1 MTRGQESES
10 DHGDQQGVNSI
21 GIYSK
26 EAEEKRVGNTSE
38 AREGRDENTDSHLD
52 PETYKV

>member
-1 MTRGQESES
+1 MGTSRGLIQLA
-10 DHGDQQGVNSI
+10 
-21 GIYSK
+21 YTLKKLRRK
-26 EAEEKRVGNTSE
+26 EVGNTSE